1 MPYTTSYALNLRGD
15 DGSVS
20 RCIRLERFSLPLEGY
35 QLSRQT
41 VSNYTRQCGS
51 VRVPVIGALVSIL
64 CSRGFNSIQFADF
77 SSCSGKIRCTLDAYL
92 DALKIKIFIT
102 ILLKYLF
109 KFQIFLNGDFSLI
122 HYFNILKMLFSL
134 IKRDHFLFI
143 VSFMTFYFDRVIKNQ
158 TG

>member
-1 MPYTTSYALNLRGD
+1 MAYRTSYALNLRGD

-64 CSRGFNSIQFADF
+64 LTWFQFYPVCGFLLLFWENSMHIGCLFRFKDQKYLLQY
-77 SSCSGKIRCTLDAYL
+77 SS
-92 DALKIKIFIT
+92 
-102 ILLKYLF
+102 KYLF
-109 KFQIFLNGDFSLI
+109 KFQIFMNGDFSLM
-122 HYFNILKMLFSL
+122 HYFNILKMLFSS
-134 IKRDHFLFI
+134 IKCDHFLFI
-143 VSFMTFYFDRVIKNQ
+143 VSFMSFCFDRVIKNQ

>member
-15 DGSVS
+15 DGSAS

-64 CSRGFNSIQFADF
+64 LTWFQFYPVCGFLLLFWEIRFAH
-77 SSCSGKIRCTLDAYL
+77 RYL
-92 DALKIKIFIT
+92 FKIKKFIT
-102 ILLKYLF
+102 ILLKYRNIHLNF
-109 KFQIFLNGDFSLI
+109 KYFWMEISLWFFILIFWKCYSFI
-122 HYFNILKMLFSL
+122 IFIVNIL
-134 IKRDHFLFI
+134 
-143 VSFMTFYFDRVIKNQ
+143 VFYQICFDRDIKDQ
-158 TG
+158 TR